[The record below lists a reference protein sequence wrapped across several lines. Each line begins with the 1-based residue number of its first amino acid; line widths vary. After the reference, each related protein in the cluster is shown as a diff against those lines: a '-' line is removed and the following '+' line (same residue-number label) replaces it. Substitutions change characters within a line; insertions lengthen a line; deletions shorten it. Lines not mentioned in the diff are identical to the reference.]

1 MWQKNANYLFQHL
14 CLPHFWAVWQEYE
27 QPGGSEKFRRINE
40 CIKYL
45 LSSFGF
51 VADHSKC
58 LTAALAP
65 KSSPLVQ
72 QSHLCALQGHRE
84 LRYW

>member
-1 MWQKNANYLFQHL
+1 MWQKKANYLFQHL

-72 QSHLCALQGHRE
+72 QSHLCTLQGH
-84 LRYW
+84 